1 MNELERWASFY
12 LLTSAAA
19 ATLIGLL
26 FVIITL
32 GAERRV
38 EDAPAKIHNYLTP
51 TVFYFAS
58 ILFLA
63 ALLTFPNHTRLTA
76 ALCICLAGVV
86 GLVYSGTS
94 LIEGGDR
101 KSFEERQDL
110 ISYAIVPFVAYG
122 LLVVGAILL
131 LHHPQRGLTFVA
143 VGMLTLLTLG
153 IRNSWAIVIEVST
166 RPRRQDSKQPITR

>member
-1 MNELERWASFY
+1 MNELERWANFY

-32 GAERRV
+32 GAERGV
-38 EDAPAKIHNYLTP
+38 KWEDPTAKIRMYLTP
-51 TVFYFAS
+51 TVIYFAS
-58 ILFLA
+58 VLFLA

-76 ALCICLAGVV
+76 TLCICLAGVV

-94 LIEGGDR
+94 LIGGGDK

-122 LLVVGAILL
+122 LVVVGAVLILY
-131 LHHPQRGLTFVA
+131 HPQRGLTFVA

-153 IRNSWAIVIEVST
+153 IRNSWAIAIDVST
-166 RPRRQDSKQPITR
+166 RPRRQNSK